1 MDKQTIKEKA
11 KALETRFDLLNLLN
25 EVKADLLGST
35 AYPFT
40 MKKLLIFCNPKNDG
54 EKSKSA
60 TDHSQFL
67 RNQAASAQSVP
78 HVETSNGCSFV
89 STRFSKPY
97 IPHHPMQW
105 VLLRALNR

>member
-40 MKKLLIFCNPKNDG
+40 MKKLLIFLQPK
-54 EKSKSA
+54 E
-60 TDHSQFL
+60 
-67 RNQAASAQSVP
+67 
-78 HVETSNGCSFV
+78 
-89 STRFSKPY
+89 
-97 IPHHPMQW
+97 
-105 VLLRALNR
+105 